1 MSDLSTDFLVS
12 NFYDKEINFFNIGC
26 SDLGDTIDFKNH
38 LPNAKFY
45 AFECNE
51 NFREGNKVRAAEH
64 GINYF
69 HYALSDVEDK
79 ITYYPSETLNGQKD
93 WYISSSTLKPI
104 PTEYFNLTYG
114 EPYFVQS
121 IMLDKFCNEKY
132 ISPDFVHIDV
142 EGAEYKVLSKLGKYR
157 PLCIWSE
164 ICAFDVFYESGT
176 SYEDFDNLLF
186 GYGYTKLHSSN
197 NDALYIHDSF
207 KPKDSKYI

>member
-12 NFYDKEINFFNIGC
+12 NFYGKEINFFNIGC
-26 SDLGDTIDFKNH
+26 SDLGDTIDFKSY

-79 ITYYPSETLNGQKD
+79 IIYYPSETLNGQKD

-104 PTEYFNLTYG
+104 PTKYFNLTYG

-121 IMLDKFCNEKY
+121 IVLDKFCDENNV
-132 ISPDFVHIDV
+132 SPDFVHIDV
-142 EGAEYKVLSKLGKYR
+142 EGAEYKVLGKLGKYR

-164 ICAFDVFYESGT
+164 ICAFDVFYESGN
-176 SYEDFDNLLF
+176 SYEDFDNLLY
-186 GYGYTKLHSSN
+186 GYGYTKLYSSN

-207 KPKDSKYI
+207 KPKDNKYI

>member
-1 MSDLSTDFLVS
+1 MSDLNVDFLVD

-51 NFREGNKVRAAEH
+51 KFREKNTKNAVEH

-69 HYALSDVEDK
+69 HYALSDTDGK
-79 ITYYPSETLNGQKD
+79 IIYYPSETLNGQKD
-93 WYISSSTLKPI
+93 WFISSSTLKPI
-104 PTEYFNLTYG
+104 PTEYFDLTYG
-114 EPYFVQS
+114 EPYLVES
-121 IMLDKFCNEKY
+121 IILNKFCDENNVA
-132 ISPDFVHIDV
+132 PDFIHIDA
-142 EGAEYKVLSKLGKYR
+142 EGAEYKILSKLGNYR

-176 SYEDFDNLLF
+176 SYEDFDNLLY
-186 GYGYTKLHSSN
+186 GYGYTKLYSTK
-197 NDALYIHDSF
+197 NDAMYIHNSF
-207 KPKDSKYI
+207 KKVNKKYI